1 MKLAIVKLRGGLGN
15 QMFQYAAALY
25 FAHTNSIK
33 YLLTDNSLFL
43 INKKT
48 FTKRNFELDIFN
60 LNIHSLCNFNTYL
73 LRVFYFF
80 LKKIKVLNIVND
92 TNFFLNSNSLIYL
105 LDDYFQ
111 HESFFNSNTQ
121 LINDAFSFEHIIK
134 NLDKINLIN
143 YTKIINTNAISIHI
157 RRGDYLYLDN
167 MNYHG
172 VCNIEYY
179 KKAVN
184 FIEKKSTN
192 ITYFIFSDDI
202 EWVKNN
208 FTFINTNN
216 INYIDNNINTSYIDM
231 FLMSKCKHNIIAN
244 STFSWWSAW
253 LNTNINKIII
263 APSNWFVTNST
274 INTIIPSH
282 WVII

>member
-80 LKKIKVLNIVND
+80 FKKIKVLNIVNN
-92 TNFFLNSNSLIYL
+92 TNFFINSNSLIYL

-111 HESFFNSNTQ
+111 NESFFNSNTQ
-121 LINDAFSFEHIIK
+121 LINDAYSFEHIIK

-157 RRGDYLYLDN
+157 RRGDYLNLDN

-184 FIEKKSTN
+184 FIEKKFTN

-216 INYIDNNINTSYIDM
+216 INYIDNNINLSYIDM